1 MWNVNTVVQAAA
13 MITSAVAAPTAAPTA
28 VDPATMNTTAPTAAI
43 AWTTRKNCAM
53 GAATYVKIALCQA
66 VITAANA
73 SSVRAR

>member
-1 MWNVNTVVQAAA
+1 MWNVNTVVRAAA
-13 MITSAVAAPTAAPTA
+13 MITSAVAVTTAAPTA
-28 VDPATMNTTAPTAAI
+28 VDPATMNTTAPTAAS

-53 GAATYVKIALCQA
+53 GAATYVMIALSHA